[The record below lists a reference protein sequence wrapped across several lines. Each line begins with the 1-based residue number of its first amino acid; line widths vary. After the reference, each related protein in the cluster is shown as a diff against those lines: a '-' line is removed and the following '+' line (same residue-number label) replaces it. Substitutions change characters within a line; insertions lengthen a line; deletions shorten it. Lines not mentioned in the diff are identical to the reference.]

1 MAENNNGDGGNAG
14 GGQNND
20 GGAQNQGGDGKN
32 TNGGGAV
39 SSAGQQNQGGQG
51 AGSSGD
57 GTGSEKTFTQ
67 ADVDRILAER
77 LGRTKQ
83 QHDADLAKARENA
96 SKPLQQQLDELT
108 KKLSDRQTADVERNG
123 KLALS
128 QVYSQLAEAGVKKS
142 DVEGLLKRF
151 DAKALLKDGE
161 PDDAAIAEFAKDLA
175 RTAGQIPPDLDQG
188 QGGSGSSPQTMGDFM
203 RQMARNRR

>member
-32 TNGGGAV
+32 TNSGGAG
-39 SSAGQQNQGGQG
+39 SSTGQQQNQGGQSNT
-51 AGSSGD
+51 GSGS
-57 GTGSEKTFTQ
+57 GSEKTFTQ

-108 KKLSDRQTADVERNG
+108 KKLNDRQTADVERNG

-175 RTAGQIPPDLDQG
+175 RTAGQIAPDLDQG